1 MRISDWSSDVCS
13 SDLQPTAA
21 DTSHAEAS
29 SFLELLDAL
38 AEQAAWAQQQ
48 HQEHQDVH
56 RGLAR
61 RGHEVDGESPNHAD
75 QPRRQYYSPEAAE
88 HADHHHTDGNG
99 HDLGATRQVHRDD
112 WVDPRTLAHSH
123 ANPGPPD
130 DPHLRTPPNAR
141 RTTQPR

>member
-48 HQEHQDVH
+48 HQEHQDVPP
-56 RGLAR
+56 GLAR
-61 RGHEVDGESPNHAD
+61 RGHEVDGDSPHNAD
-75 QPRRQYYSPEAAE
+75 QQPPPHHSPDAAE
-88 HADHHHTDGNG
+88 PAAPPHPDTHRTNPAPPPPPPPIH
-99 HDLGATRQVHRDD
+99 GAH
-112 WVDPRTLAHSH
+112 PA
-123 ANPGPPD
+123 AP
-130 DPHLRTPPNAR
+130 
-141 RTTQPR
+141 TTA